1 MASLVNQVFNV
12 TYLKSLHLSQPR
24 AKRSFL
30 TTFSPGGEVVRR
42 EPRNIPE
49 HSNLALEDHIRDVF
63 RGSLL
68 DQSVVGLEFEPPIPE
83 YLPPVACPERVD
95 VSGRWLTSRSHT
107 HRLKPEA
114 LTS

>member
-1 MASLVNQVFNV
+1 MVSIFNQVFNV

-24 AKRSFL
+24 AKRSSL
-30 TTFSPGGEVVRR
+30 TTLSRGEVVRR
-42 EPRNIPE
+42 KPRNVPE
-49 HSNLALEDHIRDVF
+49 HSHLALKDQIRDIF
-63 RGSLL
+63 YGRLL
-68 DQSVVGLEFEPPIPE
+68 DQSVVGLEVESPIPE
-83 YLPPVACPERVD
+83 YLPPVAYPERVD